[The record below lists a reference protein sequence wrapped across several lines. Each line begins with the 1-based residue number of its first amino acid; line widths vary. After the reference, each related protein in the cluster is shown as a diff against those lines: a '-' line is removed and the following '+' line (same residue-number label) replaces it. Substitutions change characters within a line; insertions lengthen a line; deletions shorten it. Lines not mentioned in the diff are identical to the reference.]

1 MDRSSI
7 GASGKLPVSRTPLM
21 PPSSPLFPAAALV
34 LATTLAGCI
43 STPGPDAKLDVPARF
58 SNGAPGPARPLAT
71 DWWKEFRSAELTRYV
86 QETEAGNLDIAAA
99 QARIVQAD
107 ANARVAGAPLLPSID
122 LNGSGA
128 RSRAADLS
136 RLPGANGNRVQNLF
150 STGLSASYEIDFWG
164 KNRLTYQAAQDAAQ
178 ASRFDRDTIALSSV
192 ASTATTYFQ
201 VLGAYERRAIAR
213 KNIESAS
220 RILGIIQERLAVG
233 TATSL
238 DLAQQESVVANLK
251 AQIPPLDQEIGQDEA
266 NLAILLGR
274 APERVTVKGRG
285 FAGTAI
291 PPVRPGLPSELLLRR
306 PDIAFAEAQL
316 AAAHADV
323 GAARAAFFPSITL
336 SAQGGIESLALRTLF
351 DPAAGFASMGAN
363 LVQPIFQGFRLEGQ
377 LEQAQGREAELLQA
391 YRKSVISAFADVEK
405 ALIATRQ
412 LALQEKLQRD
422 ALESAR
428 RAYEISE
435 QRLRE
440 GTVDI
445 VTVLTTQQTLFE
457 DEDAVARTRLQRLL
471 AAVQLHQALG
481 GGWTAPPQGQDKAKP

>member
-1 MDRSSI
+1 MEPSSI
-7 GASGKLPVSRTPLM
+7 ESSRQQPVLRTTSM
-21 PPSSPLFPAAALV
+21 PSHFSWSVAKSALIAV
-34 LATTLAGCI
+34 LLGGCI
-43 STPGPDAKLDVPARF
+43 TTPPPDAKLDVPSRYTNAGG
-58 SNGAPGPARPLAT
+58 GAAAPLAT
-71 DWWKEFRSAELTRYV
+71 DWWRAFRSPELTRYV
-86 QETEAGNLDIAAA
+86 QDTEAGNLDIAAA

-122 LNGSGA
+122 LNGSGE
-128 RSRAADLS
+128 RSRSADLA
-136 RLPGANGNRVQNLF
+136 RIRGVNGNTVRNLF
-150 STGLSASYEIDFWG
+150 STGLGASYELDFWG
-164 KNRLTYQAAQDAAQ
+164 KNRLTYQAVQDVAQ

-201 VLGAYERRAIAR
+201 VLGAYERRSIAR

-251 AQIPPLDQEIGQDEA
+251 AQIPPLDQEIGQNEA

-274 APERVTVKGRG
+274 APERITVKGRG
-285 FAGTAI
+285 FGATAL
-291 PPVRPGLPSELLLRR
+291 PAVKPGLPSELLLRR
-306 PDIAFAEAQL
+306 PDIAYAEAQL
-316 AAAHADV
+316 AGAHADV
-323 GAARAAFFPSITL
+323 GAARAAFFPSISL
-336 SAQGGIESLALRTLF
+336 SAQGGFESLALRSLF
-351 DPAAGFASMGAN
+351 NPAAGFASMGAN

-457 DEDAVARTRLQRLL
+457 DEDAVARTRLSRLL

-481 GGWTAPPQGQDKAKP
+481 GGWTAPAGGQDKAKP